1 MPINVG
7 VFGHSFRICRFRQFP
22 AVPLAVVIESRWAL
36 METDCE
42 DLLTAEEIIYELWRR
57 QDEGCKPVSWTRLMT
72 ECDKYVLLI

>member
-1 MPINVG
+1 
-7 VFGHSFRICRFRQFP
+7 
-22 AVPLAVVIESRWAL
+22 

-57 QDEGCKPVSWTRLMT
+57 QDEGSKPVSWTRLMT